1 MRDCS
6 AEAERPSLSD
16 CDDGDNR
23 ARGGVEARE
32 SGEAAG
38 DNDESGDGDK
48 AGECGGDE
56 GGEAAA
62 GGIDGCC
69 PSDKVI
75 GDNGGVD
82 GCCPSDK
89 IIGDNGGVD
98 GCCPGDKE
106 NDGGVDG
113 CCPSDTATADD
124 CGGDEE
130 GEAAAAGGILAN
142 SSTAWSMLIAGRDG
156 PLSAPDS
163 CYIHRQRR

>member
-32 SGEAAG
+32 SGEVAG

-48 AGECGGDE
+48 AGECVGDE
-56 GGEAAA
+56 GGEPAA
-62 GGIDGCC
+62 GGI
-69 PSDKVI
+69 
-75 GDNGGVD
+75 D

-106 NDGGVDG
+106 NDSGVDG

-142 SSTAWSMLIAGRDG
+142 SSTAWSMLIRVAGGDG